1 LDEDDEDGGTSSLP
15 LEVDGEEV
23 IPSGVGNDPFEL
35 VGWSLFSAASPSSL
49 TWSAGEDA
57 RSLSERPSML

>member
-23 IPSGVGNDPFEL
+23 IPSGVRNDPFE
-35 VGWSLFSAASPSSL
+35 VG
-49 TWSAGEDA
+49 
-57 RSLSERPSML
+57 